1 MISPMD
7 LLIRNV
13 PAHILDA
20 LRARARERGR
30 SVQAEALDALQHG
43 VKPMGQSLLEWLRSV
58 ANPEIDVEAG
68 LNAIREMRDER

>member
-1 MISPMD
+1 MD

-43 VKPMGQSLLEWLRSV
+43 VKPRGQSLLEWLRTV
-58 ANPEIDVEAG
+58 GNPDIDVEAG
-68 LNAIREMRDER
+68 LNVIRGMRDER